1 MRKIAMGLQKVL
13 LVAAVAALGVVS
25 VPAGSAAALAA
36 ADATPVAPTIGNVRI
51 ELAWARLQAAHAR
64 LQVVFDFANQR
75 FARVQ
80 QLIDRAKANG
90 KDVAAVQSAL
100 DSLKTAVQQA
110 RPIFES
116 TNGLI
121 ASHPGFDASGNVT
134 DSTMARQTVQDLVTK
149 YRDIGSIVKPATEA
163 FRQAIQDFRQ
173 TNGPTPTPGA

>member
-1 MRKIAMGLQKVL
+1 MHKIAMGLQKVL
-13 LVAAVAALGVVS
+13 LVAAIAALGVVS
-25 VPAGSAAALAA
+25 TPTLSAAAQAA
-36 ADATPVAPTIGNVRI
+36 ADATPVAPTIGNERL

-90 KDVAAVQSAL
+90 KDVTAVQAAL
-100 DSLKTAVQQA
+100 DNLKTAVQQA

-134 DSTMARQTVQDLVTK
+134 DPTMARQTVQDLLAK
-149 YRDIGSIVKPATEA
+149 YKDMRSILQPAMEA
-163 FRQAIQDFRQ
+163 FRQAVHDFRQ